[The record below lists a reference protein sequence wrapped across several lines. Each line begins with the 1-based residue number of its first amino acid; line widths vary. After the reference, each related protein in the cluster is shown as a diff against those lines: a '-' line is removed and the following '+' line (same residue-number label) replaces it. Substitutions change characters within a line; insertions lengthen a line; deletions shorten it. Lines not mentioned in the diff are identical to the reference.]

1 MSKKANEPGIAYL
14 VPFFDAES
22 KQLKYVAAVQ
32 VKFSP
37 DKNIGGGCKE
47 ICDAVMGLPIVE
59 YLQKQGVTCFPVL
72 FSTSHGGLSTNASE
86 VERGVLYD
94 EAGLAEF
101 TECLG
106 PLCLHRV

>member
-1 MSKKANEPGIAYL
+1 M
-14 VPFFDAES
+14 
-22 KQLKYVAAVQ
+22 AAVQ

-47 ICDAVMGLPIVE
+47 ICDAVMGLPIVA

-94 EAGLAEF
+94 EAGLAGF

-106 PLCLHRV
+106 PLRLHREKASEEHVKKMDGLGKK